1 MLKSGDPAPDF
12 EAVLDNGET
21 VSLSHFKGKNVVLYF
36 YPKDNTPGC
45 TREACDFRDNISSLE
60 EKNTVVLGVSPDSVK
75 SHQKFK
81 DKFDLPFPPHQ
92 RRGQGRGP
100 GLRRLAREENVR
112 QDPYGNR
119 TFHLHNRPGWADFQS
134 LRLRQSRRPRR
145 GYNRQFVMA
154 LPTRLIGGQHETKQS

>member
-21 VSLSHFKGKNVVLYF
+21 VSLSQFKGKNVVLYF

-81 DKFDLPFPPHQ
+81 DKFDLPFPLISDEAKDVAQAFGVWREKKMYGKIRMGIVRSTFIIDPD
-92 RRGQGRGP
+92 
-100 GLRRLAREENVR
+100 GLISKAYDSVKVNGHVEDVI
-112 QDPYGNR
+112 
-119 TFHLHNRPGWADFQS
+119 AS
-134 LRLRQSRRPRR
+134 L
-145 GYNRQFVMA
+145 
-154 LPTRLIGGQHETKQS
+154 

>member
-1 MLKSGDPAPDF
+1 MLKAGDPAPDF
-12 EAVLDNGET
+12 EAVLDNGGT

-81 DKFDLPFPPHQ
+81 DKFDLPFPLISDEAKDVAQ
-92 RRGQGRGP
+92 AFGVWREKKMYGKTRMGIVRSTFIIGP
-100 GLRRLAREENVR
+100 DGLIYKAYDSVKVAGHVE
-112 QDPYGNR
+112 DII
-119 TFHLHNRPGWADFQS
+119 AS
-134 LRLRQSRRPRR
+134 L
-145 GYNRQFVMA
+145 
-154 LPTRLIGGQHETKQS
+154 